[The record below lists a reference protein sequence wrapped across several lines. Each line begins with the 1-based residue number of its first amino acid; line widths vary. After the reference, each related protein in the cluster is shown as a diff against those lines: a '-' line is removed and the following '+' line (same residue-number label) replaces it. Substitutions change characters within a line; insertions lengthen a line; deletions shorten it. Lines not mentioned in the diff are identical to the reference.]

1 MTVCMDPQLT
11 GQSRQH
17 LIVFMDTIKS
27 EVAASRHVPGVD
39 ADDGDAIEGVD
50 VASVI
55 GGRVKLARGA
65 TAQQDLADA
74 IGVHSNTVS
83 KIERGKAVP
92 DASLILKIA
101 KATDVSAAWLLLG
114 SPFPQGR
121 FESGHGDGT
130 ETQITRASAAES
142 VPMSLVAVEVGD
154 YIYVPHFDIAA
165 SAGPGVFNDL
175 ELVKAMRPFER
186 SYIRHALGISH
197 NELALVGVRG
207 RSMEPLLHPSDVAML
222 DRRDCDATTEGVH
235 MVRLD
240 GALLIKSL
248 QRLPGRTLRVSS
260 KNQAEFPPFDIT
272 ADDDGERDFQ
282 ILGRLRWAG
291 ITLN

>member
-1 MTVCMDPQLT
+1 
-11 GQSRQH
+11 
-17 LIVFMDTIKS
+17 MDTIKS
-27 EVAASRHVPGVD
+27 EIAASRHATGVGAED
-39 ADDGDAIEGVD
+39 EDTAEELD
-50 VASVI
+50 VAGAI
-55 GGRVKLARGA
+55 GARVKQARGA
-65 TAQQDLADA
+65 IAQQELADA

-101 KATDVSAAWLLLG
+101 KATNVSAAWLFLG

-121 FESGHGDGT
+121 FEEGNSDGT
-130 ETQITRASAAES
+130 ETLQAKAPTAET
-142 VPMSLVAVEVGD
+142 VPMSLLAVEVGD

-186 SYIRHALGISH
+186 SYIRQALGIAH
-197 NELALVGVRG
+197 NELALFGVRG

-240 GALLIKSL
+240 GALLVKGL

-272 ADDDGERDFQ
+272 ADDDNERDFQ

>member
-1 MTVCMDPQLT
+1 
-11 GQSRQH
+11 
-17 LIVFMDTIKS
+17 MDTIKS
-27 EVAASRHVPGVD
+27 EITAASHVAGVRS
-39 ADDGDAIEGVD
+39 DDEEVTEGVD
-50 VASVI
+50 IASAI
-55 GGRVKLARGA
+55 GARVKLARGG
-65 TAQQDLADA
+65 TAQQELADA
-74 IGVHSNTVS
+74 IGVHSNTVG

-114 SPFPQGR
+114 SPLPQGR
-121 FESGHGDGT
+121 FEPGNTDSS
-130 ETQITRASAAES
+130 ESQVMRVSAAES
-142 VPMSLVAVEVGD
+142 VPLSLQAVEVGD

-222 DRRDCDATTEGVH
+222 DRRDCAATTEGVH

-260 KNQAEFPPFDIT
+260 RNQTEFPPFDIT
-272 ADDDGERDFQ
+272 ADDDGDRDFQ

>member
-1 MTVCMDPQLT
+1 
-11 GQSRQH
+11 
-17 LIVFMDTIKS
+17 MDTIKS
-27 EVAASRHVPGVD
+27 EEAAHRYATGVSGE
-39 ADDGDAIEGVD
+39 GDEATEGID

-55 GGRVKLARGA
+55 GARVKQARGA
-65 TAQQDLADA
+65 TAQQDLAEA
-74 IGVHSNTVS
+74 IGVHTNTVS

-92 DASLILKIA
+92 DAALILKIA
-101 KATDVSAAWLLLG
+101 KATNVSAAWLLLG
-114 SPFPQGR
+114 SPFPQGA
-121 FESGHGDGT
+121 FEAGNTD
-130 ETQITRASAAES
+130 EPEVLPVRASAAES
-142 VPMSLVAVEVGD
+142 VPMSLLAVEVGD

-186 SYIRHALGISH
+186 NYIRHALGIAH

-222 DRRDCDATTEGVH
+222 DRRDRDATTEGVH

-240 GALLIKSL
+240 GALLIKSI

-272 ADDDGERDFQ
+272 ADDDGERDFE

>member
-1 MTVCMDPQLT
+1 MDLQLT
-11 GQSRQH
+11 GIRRQH

-27 EVAASRHVPGVD
+27 EMAAPRH
-39 ADDGDAIEGVD
+39 AEGVSADGEDATDGMD
-50 VASVI
+50 VASAI
-55 GGRVKLARGA
+55 GARVKLARGA

-101 KATDVSAAWLLLG
+101 KSTNVSAAWLLLG
-114 SPFPQGR
+114 SPFPQGS
-121 FESGHGDGT
+121 FESGNSDGT
-130 ETQITRASAAES
+130 EVLSARAYAAES
-142 VPMSLVAVEVGD
+142 VPVSLLAVEVGD

-186 SYIRHALGISH
+186 TYIRHALGISH

-222 DRRDCDATTEGVH
+222 DRRDRDATTEGVH

-260 KNQAEFPPFDIT
+260 KNQSEFPPFDIT
-272 ADDDGERDFQ
+272 ADDDGERDFE
-282 ILGRLRWAG
+282 ILGRARWAG